1 MAWLRCDSILI
12 EDCPTLEW
20 DERSKDWLKTVRAKQ
35 RQPLEALP
43 PEHPDHVWQF
53 GGPSGIPYP
62 ESPAFPLVTSVVHSV
77 GPLPDHS
84 PPAGASSRFKD
95 AVERFEP
102 GVHQFFPMEVLLEDG
117 TVDKS
122 RWLMHICNRVDAIAL
137 EHCADVYEY
146 RPKPDQHP
154 GWYYYRSNFD
164 SRTRIAVRKSMI
176 SGKALWYD
184 LRLQRFFLGQELGQF
199 LIENGFRGY
208 DLPCDGL
215 GRSQHVEE
223 V

>member
-84 PPAGASSRFKD
+84 PPRRCELALQGR
-95 AVERFEP
+95 R
-102 GVHQFFPMEVLLEDG
+102 G
-117 TVDKS
+117 T
-122 RWLMHICNRVDAIAL
+122 I
-137 EHCADVYEY
+137 
-146 RPKPDQHP
+146 
-154 GWYYYRSNFD
+154 
-164 SRTRIAVRKSMI
+164 
-176 SGKALWYD
+176 
-184 LRLQRFFLGQELGQF
+184 
-199 LIENGFRGY
+199 
-208 DLPCDGL
+208 
-215 GRSQHVEE
+215 
-223 V
+223 